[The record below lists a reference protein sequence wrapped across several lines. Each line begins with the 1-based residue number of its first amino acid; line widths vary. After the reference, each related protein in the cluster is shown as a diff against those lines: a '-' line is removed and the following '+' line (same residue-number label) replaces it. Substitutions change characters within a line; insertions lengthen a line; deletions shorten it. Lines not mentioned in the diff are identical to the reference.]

1 MNKNCPHC
9 HVSLTKAEWADVR
22 SRSSL
27 LGGRFVWPC
36 RSCETLLRLSRMTY
50 VWWAAAFATLLVDL
64 VSMVAGKSSRLSL
77 LHFFLG
83 LAVFVAFSA
92 TRFEVVPLDY
102 GGSKLHVDR

>member
-36 RSCETLLRLSRMTY
+36 RSCQTLLRLSRMTY
-50 VWWAAAFATLLVDL
+50 VWWAAAFATLLVDV

-83 LAVFVAFSA
+83 LAVFVAFWA

-102 GGSKLHVDR
+102 GGRKLQVDR